1 MAGVLDSHYDFRID
15 VRAKYMDQVKI
26 SPKFQV
32 VIPKAVRKSL
42 GLVAGQRLQVVQ
54 YGDRIELVPV
64 RDIREMRGWLAGIDT
79 RVEREPD
86 RPL

>member
-1 MAGVLDSHYDFRID
+1 MLDSYYDFRID
-15 VRAKYMDQVKI
+15 VQPKYTMDQVKI

-32 VIPKAVRKSL
+32 VIPKAVRESL

-64 RDIREMRGWLAGIDT
+64 RDISEMRGWLAGIDT
-79 RVEREPD
+79 RVDREPD

>member
-1 MAGVLDSHYDFRID
+1 MLDSYYDFRID
-15 VRAKYMDQVKI
+15 IPTTHIMDQVKI

-32 VIPKAVRKSL
+32 VIPKAVREAL

>member
-1 MAGVLDSHYDFRID
+1 MLDSYYDFQID
-15 VRAKYMDQVKI
+15 SPAEIIMDQVKI

-32 VIPKAVRKSL
+32 VIPKAVRESL

-64 RDIREMRGWLAGIDT
+64 RDIGEMRGWLAGIDT

>member
-1 MAGVLDSHYDFRID
+1 MLDSYYDFRID
-15 VRAKYMDQVKI
+15 VQAKNIMDQVKI

-32 VIPKAVRKSL
+32 VIPKAVRESL

-79 RVEREPD
+79 HVDREPD